1 MSNFEK
7 LKRKLVY
14 FNVKIQV
21 KIIDIY
27 MNMCYTMVEP

>member
-21 KIIDIY
+21 KIIDICT
-27 MNMCYTMVEP
+27 NMCYTMVEP